1 MRKLK
6 NEELNRL
13 TPEQF
18 REAEKLPVIVVLDN
32 VRSLHNVGSVFRT
45 CDAFRIAELY
55 LCGITGKPPDREIHK
70 TALGA
75 TETVKWRYFPQT
87 KDAIK
92 ELKEKQVAIYA
103 IEQAENSI
111 SLSEFSLPKN
121 ETIAIVFGNE
131 VKGVEQEVV
140 NECNNVIEIPQTG
153 SKHSLNIAVSVGVVC
168 WELFSGTIKK
178 K

>member
-1 MRKLK
+1 MRKLR
-6 NEELNRL
+6 NEELDRL

-18 REAEKLPVIVVLDN
+18 REAKKLPVIVVLDN

-75 TETVKWRYFPQT
+75 TETVKWKYYNST
-87 KDAIK
+87 SEAIK
-92 ELKEKQVAIYA
+92 VLKENNIAIYA

-111 SLSEFSLPKN
+111 SLHDFVLPKN
-121 ETIAIVFGNE
+121 EPIAVVFGNE

-140 NECNNVIEIPQTG
+140 NKCKGVIEIPQTG

-168 WELFSGTIKK
+168 WELFSGTLKK
-178 K
+178 